1 MLNKRTGEPEGTQEE
16 KNSFELAKV
25 KVPLAK
31 GGRPAGPGGFGV
43 IASAARQSLLGL
55 VRDLNKRTGVA

>member
-1 MLNKRTGEPEGTQEE
+1 LNKRTGEPEGTQEE

-43 IASAARQSLLGL
+43 IASAARQSLLA
-55 VRDLNKRTGVA
+55 RAC